1 MGVWARAGLTVPARG
16 GRLAVMENGKIG
28 VLFVCL
34 GNICRSPLAEAV
46 FRALVEEEGLSNR
59 FTIDSAGTSNYHTGD
74 SPDPRTVRCAA
85 ARGVRVHHAARQIT
99 EEDFAR
105 FDYVLT
111 MDAENL
117 RRTLRLAER
126 ANGAAEVRL
135 LRFFDAE
142 ADDGAE
148 VPDPYFGGPRGFEDV
163 HELVERACRGL
174 LDHIRAEHQL

>member
-1 MGVWARAGLTVPARG
+1 MS
-16 GRLAVMENGKIG
+16 NGKIG

-46 FRALVEEEGLSNR
+46 FRAIVEEEGLSDR

-74 SPDPRTVRCAA
+74 SPDPRTVRAAA
-85 ARGVRVHHAARQIT
+85 ARGVRVQHAARQIA

-105 FDYVLT
+105 FGYVLA
-111 MDAENL
+111 MDSENL
-117 RRTLRLAER
+117 RRTLRV
-126 ANGAAEVRL
+126 GGTVDGSAEVRL
-135 LRFFDAE
+135 LRSYDPE
-142 ADDGAE
+142 ADEDAE

-174 LDHIRAEHQL
+174 FAHIRAEHHL